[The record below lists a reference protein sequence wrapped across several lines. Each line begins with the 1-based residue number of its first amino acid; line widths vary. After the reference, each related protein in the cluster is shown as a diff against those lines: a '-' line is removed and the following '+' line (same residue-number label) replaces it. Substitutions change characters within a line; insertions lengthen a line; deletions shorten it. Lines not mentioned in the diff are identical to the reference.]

1 MDIFELILKDW
12 VPRFDSTDSILEFV
26 HESKE
31 LSKEEQIKKY
41 DAERSRICEMLKQI
55 PFDHFKSTKY
65 VLQLSAVNRNL
76 LASILNKR
84 IDEID
89 SEMKRLRQEE

>member
-1 MDIFELILKDW
+1 MTLYEKVLADMYFAKKVYELKPKKL
-12 VPRFDSTDSILEFV
+12 T
-26 HESKE
+26 
-31 LSKEEQIKKY
+31 KEEQLKQY

-55 PFDHFKSTKY
+55 PFDHFRSKKY

-76 LASILNKR
+76 LASILNTR
-84 IDEID
+84 IEEID